1 MENAGHI
8 VKYVDV
14 SIARGEHTVLSGI
27 NLAVDKGEMVYLT
40 GPVGSGKTS
49 LLKTI
54 YGELPCSGSEARVLG
69 LDMLHLRTRQLPA
82 LRRQMGIVFQDFQL
96 LHDRTVYK
104 NLKFVLKATGWK
116 DKKEIDERIDE
127 VLHAVGMEG
136 VKEKMPHQLSGGEQQ
151 RIAIARSLLNR
162 PKVIIA
168 DEPTGNLDVETA
180 SNIISLLKDISQKG
194 TAVIMST
201 HNISLIDKYPGIVYC
216 CKDNTLKEM
225 TGEDLQSA
233 FHTDS
238 ADEAEAGEME

>member
-1 MENAGHI
+1 MLIDYKN
-8 VKYVDV
+8 V
-14 SIARGEHTVLSGI
+14 SICQEFNCVLKDVNFHADDGEFIYIIGR
-27 NLAVDKGEMVYLT
+27 
-40 GPVGSGKTS
+40 VGSGKSS
-49 LLKTI
+49 LLKTM
-54 YGELPCSGSEARVLG
+54 YCELDIEEAEKAEVLG
-69 LDMLHLRTRQLPA
+69 SDVTKIKRKNIPA
-82 LRRQMGIVFQDFQL
+82 LR
-96 LHDRTVYK
+96 
-104 NLKFVLKATGWK
+104 
-116 DKKEIDERIDE
+116 
-127 VLHAVGMEG
+127 
-136 VKEKMPHQLSGGEQQ
+136 KEKMPHQLSGGEQQ

-238 ADEAEAGEME
+238 ADEVEAGEME

>member
-27 NLAVDKGEMVYLT
+27 NLAVGKGEMVYLT

-96 LHDRTVYK
+96 LHDRNVQA
-104 NLKFVLKATGWK
+104 NLDFVLCATGWS
-116 DKKEIDERIDE
+116 KKRERQERIE
-127 VLHAVGMEG
+127 QVLEMVGLQEQAG
-136 VKEKMPHQLSGGEQQ
+136 KRTFELSGGEQQ
-151 RIAIARSLLNR
+151 RISIARALLNE

-168 DEPTGNLDVETA
+168 DEPTGNLDPETA
-180 SNIISLLKDISQKG
+180 TSILNVLKSITQTG
-194 TAVIMST
+194 TAVVMTT
-201 HNISLIDKYPGIVYC
+201 HNLPIIDQFPGIVYQ
-216 CKDNTLKEM
+216 CKDGHM
-225 TGEDLQSA
+225 
-233 FHTDS
+233 
-238 ADEAEAGEME
+238 ADITKDFTKISISEE